1 MAVGFFN
8 RDSVPAKMSISL
20 RRLGLR
26 GEQTLR
32 NLWLQKDLMKT
43 SDRFETEVAPHG
55 VVLVKFTPGNSRVQA
70 TE

>member
-1 MAVGFFN
+1 MAGGFFN

-43 SDRFETEVAPHG
+43 SDRFETES
-55 VVLVKFTPGNSRVQA
+55 TPRRRPREVHAGEQPCTSD
-70 TE
+70 